1 MPDLRSHLPA
11 IIGTSFFWLAL
22 FVAYAL
28 FVVRQPA
35 PQPIEI
41 IPPEAQ
47 TADPACSET
56 LLSDPT
62 PTATPAP
69 LRVYVSGAVQKPGV
83 YRLPPDSLVVD
94 AIDAA
99 GGELD
104 DADLVAINLAHPLS
118 DGEQIYVPTQEETS
132 GPPPT
137 TRTDSASLAGSSSPA
152 NGDDALAG
160 PIDLNTATQEE
171 LESLPGIGP
180 AMAQR
185 IIEGRPYSSVDD
197 LLRVKGIGEAKLA
210 KIRPYVEVR

>member
-1 MPDLRSHLPA
+1 MPDLRPHLPA
-11 IIGTSFFWLAL
+11 IVGTSFFWLAL

-28 FVVRQPA
+28 FAMQQPQ

-41 IPPEAQ
+41 IPPDTQA
-47 TADPACSET
+47 
-56 LLSDPT
+56 SDPICAESIAPESSPT
-62 PTATPAP
+62 PTPAP
-69 LRVYVSGAVQKPGV
+69 LRVYVSGAVQAPGV
-83 YRLPPDSLVVD
+83 YRLPPESLVTD

-99 GGELD
+99 GGALE

-118 DGEQIYVPTQEETS
+118 DGEQIYVPTREERI

-137 TRTDSASLAGSSSPA
+137 IRTEPAAISGNNTTRTTPA
-152 NGDDALAG
+152 Y

-197 LLRVKGIGEAKLA
+197 LLRVKGIGEAKLE
-210 KIRPYVEVR
+210 KIRSYVTVR